1 MQAPHTPRI
10 IHFVQVGD
18 MQDSFIFPQK
28 ARGKGEKS
36 LEARGWKQRVGLA
49 RVRLQEKGSW
59 GQLKLSI
66 RFQAYF
72 LEKKGE
78 GDVELVKKRC

>member
-1 MQAPHTPRI
+1 M
-10 IHFVQVGD
+10 
-18 MQDSFIFPQK
+18 
-28 ARGKGEKS
+28 
-36 LEARGWKQRVGLA
+36 GLA

-78 GDVELVKKRC
+78 GDVELVKKGAKHFYELLAAFKTY